1 MSCCGKGREA
11 MASVRHTAAPA
22 APNVHRRSAAQ
33 PAVLF
38 EYTGAK
44 SVSIVGRVTGI
55 RYEFHAPGARL
66 RVDLRDR
73 SQLLRQP
80 GLRMLG

>member
-11 MASVRHTAAPA
+11 VSSIRHNAAPA
-22 APNVHRRSAAQ
+22 PNVQRRSAAQ
-33 PAVLF
+33 PAVVF
-38 EYTGAK
+38 ESTGRESI
-44 SVSIVGRVTGI
+44 SVVGRVTGI
-55 RYEFHAPGARL
+55 RYEFHAPGARV

-80 GLRMLG
+80 GLRLLG

>member
-11 MASVRHTAAPA
+11 MSSIRHNAAPA
-22 APNVHRRSAAQ
+22 APNVHRSAAQ
-33 PAVLF
+33 PAIVF
-38 EYTGAK
+38 EYTGAQSI
-44 SVSIVGRVTGI
+44 SVVGRVTGI
-55 RYEFHAPGARL
+55 RYEFRAHGARL